1 MFLKSAR
8 PSALALLFNGVAH
21 TTIALEY
28 IVVVFL
34 NIVMDQ
40 EAEDA
45 TTNIYMNVFTSS
57 TKFGELLLFRSSAD

>member
-1 MFLKSAR
+1 
-8 PSALALLFNGVAH
+8 
-21 TTIALEY
+21 
-28 IVVVFL
+28 
-34 NIVMDQ
+34 MDQ